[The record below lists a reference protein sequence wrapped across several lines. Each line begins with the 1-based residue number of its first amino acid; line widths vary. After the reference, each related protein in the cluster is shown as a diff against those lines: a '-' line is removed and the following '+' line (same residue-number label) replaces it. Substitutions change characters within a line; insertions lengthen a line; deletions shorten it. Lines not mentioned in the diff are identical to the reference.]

1 VTRFLAWL
9 PLAAVLATAVPSPA
23 AARDMNG
30 KFGLGYEQTL
40 GGVSGI
46 HLKYHVR
53 DFVIQGI
60 VGFDLFKPKDLDP
73 RTSVKGS
80 VGLTYNFAR
89 FEIANL
95 GVGIRAD
102 VGWRNGNAVTADARK
117 ACTAEGGTS
126 CDTLSRGSRWQV
138 NLEIPLVAEL
148 FFTDHFAVSLQAGVL
163 FTFVTEAE
171 KALPQSTGQMS
182 TDSQEKGFGFGFG
195 GGSLFGAA
203 GFTVYF

>member
-1 VTRFLAWL
+1 MRRFLACL
-9 PLAAVLATAVPSPA
+9 PLALVLLAPATTE
-23 AARDMNG
+23 ARDMNG

-73 RTSVKGS
+73 RTAVKGS
-80 VGLTYNFAR
+80 VGVVYNFAR

-102 VGWRNGNAVTADARK
+102 LGWRNGEAVTADARK
-117 ACTAEGGTS
+117 ACVKEGGTS

-138 NLEIPLVAEL
+138 NLEVPLVAEL

-163 FTFVTEAE
+163 FTFVTQAE

-182 TDSQEKGFGFGFG
+182 SDTAEEGFGFGFG